1 MGPGIDR
8 YIDRKNRAPGTYR
21 YKVLAEDLDNWSEA
35 VIQLG
40 SAQDRQC
47 TVVSGMALGVDA
59 AGELV
64 YGLFDAGPDVTSMTS
79 SFSPTILGV
88 DWGSG
93 PLTRSSISIRTARS
107 VSPISLSSPT
117 TSAGKRFTDE

>member
-8 YIDRKNRAPGTYR
+8 YVDRKNRAPGTDLH
-21 YKVLAEDLDNWSEA
+21 KVLAEDLDNWREA

-64 YGLFDAGPDVTSMTS
+64 YGLFDADLDVDLND
-79 SFSPTILGV
+79 FFLFADNFGRRLGERPF
-88 DWGSG
+88 D
-93 PLTRSSISIRTARS
+93 PLFDLDQDGEVGFADFIIFADYFGRQAVHR
-107 VSPISLSSPT
+107 
-117 TSAGKRFTDE
+117 